1 MEPFQPFYRATSAGA
16 TYPSM
21 GISNVALSWGTQVM
35 SQLNY
40 LDFTITLSRSDINGL
55 VLEIPI
61 VSEDGT
67 VIFSNLATS
76 FLGLP
81 SGSKYP
87 CSMGIYASV
96 YCYFIQ
102 GVTTN
107 YGSPAR
113 IYITDFSIPGNN
125 SLSFRMLFTNP
136 DIQNVFPKFTFKAFG
151 GSFSA
156 PETMGDELRGMFTMV
171 DPFKVFPQN
180 GYYST
185 GSVICNPT
193 KLIYQTQ
200 TYYDC
205 NTGNQGQPANTYA
218 ILKWP
223 LVDPTYGNIGE
234 YVYDS
239 TAGMTYDQF
248 FISN

>member
-1 MEPFQPFYRATSAGA
+1 
-16 TYPSM
+16 
-21 GISNVALSWGTQVM
+21 
-35 SQLNY
+35 
-40 LDFTITLSRSDINGL
+40 
-55 VLEIPI
+55 
-61 VSEDGT
+61 
-67 VIFSNLATS
+67 
-76 FLGLP
+76 
-81 SGSKYP
+81 
-87 CSMGIYASV
+87 MGIYASV

-107 YGSPAR
+107 YGAPAR

-156 PETMGDELRGMFTMV
+156 PATMGDNLMGMFTLV
-171 DPFKVFPQN
+171 DPFKIFPRN
-180 GYYST
+180 GYYSIGT
-185 GSVICNPT
+185 VICNPN
-193 KLIYQTQ
+193 KIIYQTQ
-200 TYYDC
+200 TSYNCD
-205 NTGNQGQPANTYA
+205 TGNQNQPIDTYA

-239 TAGMTYDQF
+239 TADMTYDHF
-248 FISN
+248 FMSNEGTDILNKMNIYIVKKLSSASPTSYTFGYLRMKHHIVNSYTLYLLAKSWIKIYSASTSYSTAISNALAYTSV